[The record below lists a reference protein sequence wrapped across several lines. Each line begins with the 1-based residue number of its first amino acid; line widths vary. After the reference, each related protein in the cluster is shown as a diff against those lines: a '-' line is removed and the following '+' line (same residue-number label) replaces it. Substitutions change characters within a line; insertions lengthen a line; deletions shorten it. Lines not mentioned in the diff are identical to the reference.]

1 MLVMPTIEYNIVEHC
16 NLTCAHCDHASPYMP
31 RNHIP
36 AEVIGKDLARLA
48 EAARF
53 GELKLVGG
61 EPLLHP
67 DLLAVLKV
75 CKSTHVAHKMTLATN
90 GLLLHKLGDDALGL
104 IDQLWISIY
113 PDVKIRADQAELRR
127 RCAQART
134 RVYFVHMDRFR
145 KTISGKRNDDR
156 ELLEKIYRSCP
167 LRQFN
172 WCHTLRQGKYFV
184 CSPASFIEH
193 LFRDERIDPYSRT
206 SGLDIYAS
214 QDLRADLKSYLTN
227 TTPLSACRNC
237 LGGVGRR
244 ERHRL
249 MPKAEIARGFK
260 GDGAFVDDLD
270 YKQLTSRVGQDEP
283 DFSFPQ
289 ESARALFR
297 DLSATHGCL
306 EALGFA
312 PESNTRSGRF

>member
-67 DLLAVLKV
+67 DLLAVLNV
-75 CKSTHVAHKMTLATN
+75 CKSTRVAHKMTLATN

-113 PDVKIRADQAELRR
+113 PDVKIKVDQAELRR

-134 RVYFVHMDRFR
+134 RVYFVHMDAFR

-167 LRQFN
+167 LQLVPHAATGEIL
-172 WCHTLRQGKYFV
+172 CLL
-184 CSPASFIEH
+184 ASFLH
-193 LFRDERIDPYSRT
+193 RASLSR
-206 SGLDIYAS
+206 
-214 QDLRADLKSYLTN
+214 RAD
-227 TTPLSACRNC
+227 R
-237 LGGVGRR
+237 
-244 ERHRL
+244 
-249 MPKAEIARGFK
+249 PKFEDVWPGHICQPGSARGFEIISDRCDAVF
-260 GDGAFVDDLD
+260 GVP
-270 YKQLTSRVGQDEP
+270 QLPGRRR
-283 DFSFPQ
+283 
-289 ESARALFR
+289 SARTSSPYAESGDCKRLQMGRRIHRRPGPQAADVSRRTGRAGLLF
-297 DLSATHGCL
+297 SARKR
-306 EALGFA
+306 A
-312 PESNTRSGRF
+312 